1 MLFIQ
6 SLHQLTTLCHS
17 ESWYFSIISETV
29 DLLQVDE
36 ILFISPKGLAVQ

>member
-1 MLFIQ
+1 MMVYHL
-6 SLHQLTTLCHS
+6 

-36 ILFISPKGLAVQ
+36 ILFISPKALAVQ